1 MQILNTLKL
10 PTLAVLLTAGL
21 LLNSGC
27 EKKNNPTGQKGPAG
41 PPSVGVVVVDSQR
54 LPMTMKLSGR
64 IAANLVAEVRPQV
77 SGIIKE
83 RLFTE
88 GSEVKAGQVLYQ
100 IDPAT
105 YQAAGA
111 GAKAALA
118 RAEAHLIPAQL
129 KEKRI
134 KDLRGAE
141 AVSRQDYDDAFAV
154 LKQAE
159 ADVEA
164 AKAAVESTGINIAYT
179 RITAPISGRIGRS
192 SVTTG
197 ALVTAGQQA
206 PLATIQQLDPVFVD
220 VSQPSIEM
228 LSMKRALAN
237 GELQLSNAG
246 EAKVSLILED
256 GTPYPISGVLKFS
269 ELSVDQ
275 GTGSVTLRTVF
286 ANPEQLLLPGM
297 FVHAILETG
306 VKEQAILV
314 PQQGVSHDP
323 AGRAVG
329 MVIGEGDK
337 VEIRILKV
345 DRAIGDKWL
354 VTDGLKKGDRL
365 IVEGVQKARPGQAV
379 KVTVIDSAPAAPA
392 AQPVAVKQ

>member
-1 MQILNTLKL
+1 MQIPNSHKL
-10 PTLAVLLTAGL
+10 LAMAVFLTAGL
-21 LLNSGC
+21 LVNSGC
-27 EKKNNPTGQKGPAG
+27 EKKNNAQGKRGPAG
-41 PPSVGVVVVDSQR
+41 PPSVGVVVVENQR

-64 IAANLVAEVRPQV
+64 IAAHLVAEVRPQV

-100 IDPAT
+100 IDAAT

-129 KEKRI
+129 KEQRLKG
-134 KDLRGAE
+134 LRGAE
-141 AVSRQDYDDAFAV
+141 AVSRQDYDDAFAA

-164 AKAAVESTGINIAYT
+164 AKAALESTGINIAYT
-179 RITAPISGRIGRS
+179 RISAPISGRIGRS

-206 PLATIQQLDPVFVD
+206 PLATIQQLDTVFVD

-228 LSMKRALAN
+228 LSLKRALAA
-237 GELQLSNAG
+237 GELQLSNTG
-246 EAKVSLILED
+246 EAKVKLILED
-256 GTPYPISGVLKFS
+256 GTLYPMSGVLKFS
-269 ELSVDQ
+269 EMSVDQ

-306 VKEQAILV
+306 IKEQAILV

-323 AGRAVG
+323 AGRAIG
-329 MVIGEGDK
+329 MVVGEGDK

-365 IVEGVQKARPGQAV
+365 IVEGVQKARPGQPV
-379 KVTVIDSAPAAPA
+379 KVTVVDSAQAALTS
-392 AQPVAVKQ
+392 QSVSK